1 MEHDAWNTIRALA
14 DYYDTMSD
22 LPREQNWILQVLK
35 IAEETGEAAQAVI
48 GLTGTNPR
56 KGLSHTW
63 DDVRAEV
70 ADVIITSMVALAR
83 MSPDPDEFFDNQ
95 LTAKAGRA
103 LEGTG
108 QLPAQRP
115 PARIRNSAKA
125 VIIHDGNVLLT
136 RNLWRGRE
144 CHFLPGG
151 GQHPGEPLPQAA
163 EREVLEETGLT
174 VTAGQ
179 LLWVREWASKPSD
192 FPQDHDIVHRI
203 EIAFHCTLSGSPELT
218 GGHQAD
224 SDQIGLE
231 WVPLEKISS
240 LDTLAPHYRDRIT
253 TLGAGAP
260 QAAAYL
266 PSETGA

>member
-1 MEHDAWNTIRALA
+1 MQPDAWKTIRALA

-22 LPREQNWILQVLK
+22 QPREQNWILQVLK

-63 DDVRAEV
+63 DDVQAEV

-83 MSPDPDEFFDNQ
+83 MRPDPDGFFTSQ
-95 LTAKAGRA
+95 LAAKAGRA

-108 QLPAQRP
+108 RLPTQRT

-179 LLWVREWASKPSD
+179 LLWVREWASKPGD
-192 FPQDHDIVHRI
+192 FHQDNDLVHRV

-218 GGHQAD
+218 GGHHAD

-231 WVPLEKISS
+231 WVSLEKISS
-240 LDTLAPHYRDRIT
+240 LDTLAPHYRDHIT
-253 TLGAGAP
+253 AVGVGTRP
-260 QAAAYL
+260 TAAYL

>member
-1 MEHDAWNTIRALA
+1 MQRNAWNTVRALA
-14 DYYDTMSD
+14 DYYDDRSD

-35 IAEETGEAAQAVI
+35 IAEETGEAAQAVV

-63 DDVRAEV
+63 DDVQAEV

-83 MSPDPDEFFDNQ
+83 MRPDPDEYFNNQ
-95 LTAKAGRA
+95 LAAKAGRA

-108 QLPAQRP
+108 RLPAPRTP
-115 PARIRNSAKA
+115 SRLRNSAKA
-125 VIIHDGNVLLT
+125 VVIHDGNVLLT

-151 GQHPGEPLPQAA
+151 GQLPGEHLPQAV
-163 EREVLEETGLT
+163 EREVLEETGLS

-179 LLWVREWASKPSD
+179 LLWVREWASQAGD
-192 FPQDHDIVHRI
+192 FPQDNDIVHRI
-203 EIAFHCTLSGSPELT
+203 EIAFQCTLTGSPELS
-218 GGHQAD
+218 GGHHAD
-224 SDQIGLE
+224 NDQIGVE
-231 WVPLEKISS
+231 WVPLEKVSS
-240 LDTLAPHYRDRIT
+240 LDTLAPHYRARIT
-253 TLGAGAP
+253 SLGAGTP

-266 PSETGA
+266 PSETGT